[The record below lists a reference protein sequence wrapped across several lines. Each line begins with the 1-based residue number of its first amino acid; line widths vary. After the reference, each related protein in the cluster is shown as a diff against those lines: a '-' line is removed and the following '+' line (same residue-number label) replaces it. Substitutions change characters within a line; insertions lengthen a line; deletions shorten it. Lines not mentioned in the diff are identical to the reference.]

1 MSTATPPPEPTPRLL
16 GRIVG
21 ITRQTLVVAM
31 GFDDV
36 EVPMGPSLDRAL
48 VASFFNKM
56 AVVEIHDKAATTIK
70 SPTATPPRETK

>member
-21 ITRQTLVVAM
+21 ITRTHLVIAM
-31 GFDDV
+31 GFEDI
-36 EVPMGPSLDRAL
+36 EVPMSPSLDHAL

-56 AVVEIHDKAATTIK
+56 AVVEIHDKAAATIK
-70 SPTATPPRETK
+70 SPTANPPREPK